1 LGCQWYLMRIKGS
14 QSVSEPFTQ
23 EYVRSPSKH
32 IEERTPFRMTQAG
45 VRIINATIATY
56 ITNTM

>member
-1 LGCQWYLMRIKGS
+1 MRIKGS